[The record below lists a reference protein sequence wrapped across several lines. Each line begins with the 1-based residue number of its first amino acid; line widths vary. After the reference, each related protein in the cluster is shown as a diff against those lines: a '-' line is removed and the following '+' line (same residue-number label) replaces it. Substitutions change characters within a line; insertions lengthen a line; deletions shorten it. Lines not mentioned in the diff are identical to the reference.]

1 MIANVVEFLASRRT
15 TNLFDPDQRLTDT
28 QIAEL
33 VRIATTA
40 PSSFNLQNWRFIAV
54 RSEEAKQRLR
64 AIAWDQAKI
73 TDAAVTFI
81 VVGELADHT
90 TLPARLQGA
99 VDAGFMPAEMVP
111 GWEGAAR
118 SLYFE
123 QPQRQRDEAV
133 RSATFAATTL
143 IHAARTMG
151 LGAAPMIGFDAEAV
165 AASFGLGAQEL
176 PVMLLGIGVALP
188 ENWPQKPR
196 RPVAELIDFV

>member
-1 MIANVVEFLASRRT
+1 MIANIADFLASRRT
-15 TNLFDPDQRLTDT
+15 TNLFDPDQRLDDA
-28 QIAEL
+28 QLRDL
-33 VRIATTA
+33 VRIASTA
-40 PSSFNLQNWRFIAV
+40 PSAFNLQNWRFIAV

-64 AIAWDQAKI
+64 AVAWDQAKI
-73 TDAAVTFI
+73 TDAAATFI
-81 VVGELADHT
+81 MVGELADHR

-118 SLYFE
+118 SLYAD

-143 IHAARTMG
+143 IHAARTLG
-151 LGAAPMIGFDAEAV
+151 LGAAPMIGFDADAV
-165 AASFGLGAQEL
+165 AREFGLGTQDV
-176 PVMLLGIGVALP
+176 PVMLLAIGVALP

-196 RPVAELIDFV
+196 RPVAELLQFA

>member
-1 MIANVVEFLASRRT
+1 MIANVVDFLASRCT

-151 LGAAPMIGFDAEAV
+151 LGAAPMIGFDADAV
-165 AASFGLGAQEL
+165 AASFGLCAQEV